1 MTPRKRLVALLA
13 TVGSLVFAA
22 NASAAFPNYSGC
34 PSTTPGVIACID
46 VQSTAGNLRIK
57 EFNVPLHESLEIRG
71 GLMASE
77 NGRPAFVPARGT
89 NGFIGTPVPV
99 PGGLLGINFPI
110 PGNSVLAIA
119 ELAGPSSAIQIV
131 PGELNIRVP
140 VKVRL
145 VNVLLGMD
153 CRIGTNS
160 RPVNLDLIVG
170 TTSPP
175 PPNRPITGS
184 PGEVTQPEE
193 RELRILN
200 SVNVENSFSVPGA
213 TECGL
218 GLGLIN
224 ALVNAKLR
232 IPSAAGNNAIE
243 VHNNT
248 GLRFL

>member
-13 TVGSLVFAA
+13 TVGSLVLAA
-22 NASAAFPNYSGC
+22 SASAAFPNYTGC
-34 PSTTPGVIACID
+34 PRTVTGVIACID
-46 VQSTAGNLRIK
+46 VQSTSGNLNIK
-57 EFNVPLHESLEIRG
+57 GFNVPLHESLEIRG
-71 GLMASE
+71 GLKESE
-77 NGRPAFVPARGT
+77 TGAVFVPATGT

-119 ELAGPSSAIQIV
+119 ELAGPSSAIKIN

-160 RPVNLDLIVG
+160 RPVNLDLIIG

-175 PPNRPITGS
+175 PPNRPITGQVGTIT
-184 PGEVTQPEE
+184 PIEPAEVHIIDT
-193 RELRILN
+193 I
-200 SVNVENSFSVPGA
+200 NVENSFAVPGA

-232 IPSAAGNNAIE
+232 LPSAAGNNSIE
-243 VHNNT
+243 VHNNVA
-248 GLRFL
+248 LRFF